1 MRGVSAPVVSE
12 PCIPLPVRALPR
24 RDRVPVVEV
33 LATGGV
39 GGAQQHVASLVERLD
54 RARFV
59 PHVVA
64 LSDGPAVRRIEAAGV
79 PVTVLHDRNDESA
92 IAALTALLA
101 DLAPAV
107 VHGHMYRAE
116 VVATQAVLRAAADG
130 LPRPFLVSTVHSS
143 RVRRAPERALLARL
157 TPEMD
162 RLIAVSESIAAKIR
176 REGRRGA
183 PVVVVPN
190 GVDLGQPPDP
200 SVSRRLKVEL
210 GLPPDAPC
218 VGVIARIEP
227 EKGHPTLL
235 AAWPRVLAAEP
246 EARLLIVGEGSQ
258 QVRLHDSAAQLGLL
272 GPSPRVLFTGRRDD
286 VAAILAVLDVAVL
299 PSYREAQGISLLE
312 AMALARPIVAS
323 AVGGIPEFVTDGQT
337 GLLVPPRDPAAL
349 AGALLRVL
357 ADRGLAARLGRN
369 ARELVREH
377 YCLDHMVR
385 RVEELY
391 EEGIAAHA
399 ALEVLQRRSA

>member
-1 MRGVSAPVVSE
+1 
-12 PCIPLPVRALPR
+12 
-24 RDRVPVVEV
+24 
-33 LATGGV
+33 
-39 GGAQQHVASLVERLD
+39 
-54 RARFV
+54 
-59 PHVVA
+59 
-64 LSDGPAVRRIEAAGV
+64 
-79 PVTVLHDRNDESA
+79 
-92 IAALTALLA
+92 
-101 DLAPAV
+101 
-107 VHGHMYRAE
+107 
-116 VVATQAVLRAAADG
+116 
-130 LPRPFLVSTVHSS
+130 
-143 RVRRAPERALLARL
+143 
-157 TPEMD
+157 
-162 RLIAVSESIAAKIR
+162 
-176 REGRRGA
+176 
-183 PVVVVPN
+183 
-190 GVDLGQPPDP
+190 
-200 SVSRRLKVEL
+200 
-210 GLPPDAPC
+210 
-218 VGVIARIEP
+218 
-227 EKGHPTLL
+227 
-235 AAWPRVLAAEP
+235 VLAAEP

-385 RVEELY
+385 RIEELY